1 MLRTVHCG
9 ATTRRVTSVLTV
21 HSSMNA
27 LAGHAARAQAGGSV
41 PDEERGAFHQVPF
54 RYDGATDSY
63 ACPGG
68 QRLRPTYFHQLA
80 GGTRIQYVNRK
91 GCRSCGLRPRC
102 TADTHRRISRCAN
115 ETILERMAERLA
127 TRPDLLI
134 RRGASVEHPFG
145 SIKQWM
151 GHGAFLT
158 RQLKSVRG
166 EFSDQ
171 PCRRAGPRRRRGLT
185 ASEAVLE
192 ADSTPADVA
201 SGDPSPETNR
211 DGHDNPCFHCGCSQ

>member
-1 MLRTVHCG
+1 MKKEGLFTK
-9 ATTRRVTSVLTV
+9 S
-21 HSSMNA
+21 
-27 LAGHAARAQAGGSV
+27 Q
-41 PDEERGAFHQVPF
+41 F

-68 QRLRPTYFHQLA
+68 HRLRPTYFHQLA

-91 GCRSCGLRPRC
+91 GCRSCRLRPHC
-102 TADTHRRISRCAN
+102 TADTHRRISRYAN

-127 TRPDLLI
+127 ARPDLLV

-158 RQLKSVRG
+158 RHLENVRG
-166 EFSDQ
+166 EFSLTALAYNM
-171 PCRRAGPRRRRGLT
+171 RRAINLVG
-185 ASEAVLE
+185 V
-192 ADSTPADVA
+192 PALVA
-201 SGDPSPETNR
+201 AAAA
-211 DGHDNPCFHCGCSQ
+211 